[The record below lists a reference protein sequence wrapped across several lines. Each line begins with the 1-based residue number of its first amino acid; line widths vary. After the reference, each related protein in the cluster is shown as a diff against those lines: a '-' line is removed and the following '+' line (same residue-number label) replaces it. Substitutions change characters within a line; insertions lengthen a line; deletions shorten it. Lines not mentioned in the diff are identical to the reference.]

1 MVTYSRQDKRLK
13 DKNAGIYITE
23 KRIKHKKKLT
33 GGFKKS
39 QTLKK
44 KKKKLKESDYE
55 KKMSQMLL

>member
-44 KKKKLKESDYE
+44 KKKVKRK
-55 KKMSQMLL
+55 

>member
-44 KKKKLKESDYE
+44 KKKLKESDYE